1 MAMHGT
7 STVEPLLR
15 HAATGHV
22 TAQFVMQGFGCRVV
36 AFDVKPN
43 KELADN
49 GTVEYLG
56 MDEVLQSAD
65 ILTLH
70 CPLMSKTFH
79 IIDKDG

>member
-1 MAMHGT
+1 M
-7 STVEPLLR
+7 
-15 HAATGHV
+15 
-22 TAQFVMQGFGCRVV
+22 TAEENMQGFGCRVI

-43 KELADN
+43 KELADS
-49 GTVEYLG
+49 GTVEYLD
-56 MDEVLQSAD
+56 MDEVLQSSD